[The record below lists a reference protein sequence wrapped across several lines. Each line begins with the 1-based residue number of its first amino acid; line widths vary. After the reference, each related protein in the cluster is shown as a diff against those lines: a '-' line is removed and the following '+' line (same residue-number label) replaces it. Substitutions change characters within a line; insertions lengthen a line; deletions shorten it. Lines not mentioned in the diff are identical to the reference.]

1 MKTCIY
7 LGCFNETLS
16 TSDSAVSNDHNI
28 SEWLIEMAVHGRG
41 ITRRLRGGWK
51 KKDNIELG

>member
-16 TSDSAVSNDHNI
+16 SSDSAVSNDHNI
-28 SEWLIEMAVHGRG
+28 SEWLTEMNVHGRG

-51 KKDNIELG
+51 NTTTN